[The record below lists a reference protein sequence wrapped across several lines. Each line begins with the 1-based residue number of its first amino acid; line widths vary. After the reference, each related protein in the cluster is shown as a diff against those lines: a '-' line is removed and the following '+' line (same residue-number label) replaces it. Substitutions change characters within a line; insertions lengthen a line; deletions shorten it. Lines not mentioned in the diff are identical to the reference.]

1 MLKSPQMVITC
12 QDLYAFN
19 CTSNV
24 MSRKVQKKKNDQY
37 VITIPKSIAE
47 SRDWSQGT
55 ELKFKTITRGKHAGK
70 IRLQEA
76 DKK

>member
-1 MLKSPQMVITC
+1 
-12 QDLYAFN
+12 
-19 CTSNV
+19 